1 MKQYKQAFKK
11 AFPKLK
17 VVELSSMLMTGID
30 EMLVMLADTLDNS
43 ELEPIYEE
51 SKFESHVIYKFKN
64 EKPYTITRDDEGVWI
79 IKGDEI
85 EKLLLMT
92 KFQEDES
99 VQRFARKL
107 RGMGVD
113 DELERLGA
121 ERGDDVQILDYMF
134 VFKE

>member
-1 MKQYKQAFKK
+1 
-11 AFPKLK
+11 
-17 VVELSSMLMTGID
+17 
-30 EMLVMLADTLDNS
+30 
-43 ELEPIYEE
+43 
-51 SKFESHVIYKFKN
+51 
-64 EKPYTITRDDEGVWI
+64 
-79 IKGDEI
+79 
-85 EKLLLMT
+85 MT